1 MVRTMLESITDR
13 STVGVKRS
21 VKKELESQQVT
32 AINQFLKQS
41 FYWNY
46 LLNFNSRCWSLF
58 PDSHFNMNIFLQGL
72 FMDLVC
78 TPYPRCYISIFQRNF
93 ETRSLFVIH

>member
-58 PDSHFNMNIFLQGL
+58 PDTH
-72 FMDLVC
+72 
-78 TPYPRCYISIFQRNF
+78 
-93 ETRSLFVIH
+93 